1 MAEKEKSAL
10 EQIQEQGNKKRE
22 SKRLKLTKDPITGN
36 YKAEIPVSMLFGSQD
51 RPALKNFEFTRQ
63 DLDRLP
69 GLSFIKQ
76 GDEIVGAYVQ
86 YEAANDFI
94 QKKEN
99 LGGVPVP
106 AKANFDPQAKLPEEE
121 ISPEEEARMLREGK
135 KVPDQQYAYRQ
146 GRIVDSKNVNE
157 FLFQDP
163 VTRQLKFVTAAA
175 PGADVVGGTA
185 EGGVPNPDF
194 AVITPTGPGS
204 TINVVYDA
212 TVVQNDFIN
221 KLSRENKVG
230 EFKKLLI
237 EKGYYLLANFGDVQ
251 TQESIRQGEVPD
263 EMFGIAFNK
272 FLNEY
277 SIANYDNLK
286 KGINLFQIDDYL
298 KNVQPDYEALSAY
311 VPSER
316 DAEQALKA
324 TYANYV
330 GRLPSAEEL
339 SAFKLALE
347 TEAKSKP
354 RVTQPDFTTGMQT
367 TYEGFT
373 ADQLDAFATEY
384 TLERPEAEEFGAGQG
399 GLNAISNVFG
409 RIVQRARNEMANAVT
424 PGSL

>member
-1 MAEKEKSAL
+1 MAEEKTTVELVYDAETDSYRIGRDRPRLEDVSYLELSRTTFTEEDLGNIPGTKFTRKNGEAVSAQVDIKSL
-10 EQIQEQGNKKRE
+10 
-22 SKRLKLTKDPITGN
+22 SKVVKQKLN
-36 YKAEIPVSMLFGSQD
+36 IPVEE
-51 RPALKNFEFTRQ
+51 KTEV
-63 DLDRLP
+63 LDYKEL
-69 GLSFIKQ
+69 
-76 GDEIVGAYVQ
+76 
-86 YEAANDFI
+86 
-94 QKKEN
+94 QK
-99 LGGVPVP
+99 
-106 AKANFDPQAKLPEEE
+106 
-121 ISPEEEARMLREGK
+121 LREGEAI
-135 KVPDQQYAYRQ
+135 PEQQYAYRQ

-163 VTRQLKFVTAAA
+163 VTRQLKFITAAA

-237 EKGYYLLANFGDVQ
+237 EKGYYLLANFGDIQ
-251 TQESIRQGEVPD
+251 TQESLRQGEVPD

-286 KGINLFQIDDYL
+286 KGINLFQIDDYI
-298 KNVQPDYEALSAY
+298 KNVQPDYDALSAY

-316 DAEQALKA
+316 DAEQALKS

-347 TEAKSKP
+347 SEAKSKP
-354 RVTQPDFTTGMQT
+354 RVTEPDFTTGMQT

-373 ADQLDAFATEY
+373 ADQLDAFAEEY
-384 TLERPEAEEFGAGQG
+384 TLERPEAQEFGAGQG

-409 RIVQRARNEMANAVT
+409 RIVQKARNEMASAVT